1 MEPGIQTQTPLA
13 GRASYAATRLGER
26 LSGASSL
33 PWEGGATPRCPSIRP
48 SLLPASGLALGEE
61 NLGVGTRLPSCPAPA
76 AEPWGGHVSP
86 AAAFCSGGAARAAWR
101 PAGTR
106 RRAGSGSCRPYL
118 LRRLPAA
125 RRHPVLRLL
134 PPDLQQQWMKRVA
147 RPRGVGLAAH
157 SALRAAGAGTVG
169 QGGSSSTPGPVARLG
184 FPALRTPPALNTGMV
199 VGRDPQ
205 GSVLQPGRTGGG
217 RFCKES
223 WRTVSPRAARVV
235 PSLAITCCD
244 PIQFHHRRKP
254 VRASQKTS

>member
-26 LSGASSL
+26 LPGASSL
-33 PWEGGATPRCPSIRP
+33 PWEGGATPRCPSIHP

-61 NLGVGTRLPSCPAPA
+61 NLGVGTRLPSCPVLA

-157 SALRAAGAGTVG
+157 STLRAAGAGTVG
-169 QGGSSSTPGPVARLG
+169 QGSSSSTPGPVARLG
-184 FPALRTPPALNTGMV
+184 FPALHAPPALKHGN
-199 VGRDPQ
+199 
-205 GSVLQPGRTGGG
+205 GGG
-217 RFCKES
+217 EGPPGLC
-223 WRTVSPRAARVV
+223 SPAWQDGRGTLLQGELENGV
-235 PSLAITCCD
+235 PTGCPRGSQPRHHLLRSD
-244 PIQFHHRRKP
+244 PVP
-254 VRASQKTS
+254 PPQKTS